1 MKMLLFILIFFLINF
16 ITPDKILS
24 DTTNITFDKLSPEN
38 QHKRSSQIISH
49 VISSTHYKKRS
60 VDDSLSSEV
69 FDRFLEKLDYNKL
82 YFLESDIKSFEQY
95 RYEFDDFIKSGKISV
110 AYDIFNTYQKRLEER
125 LEFVFK
131 RLEKEFDFSLNED
144 YLLDRSESAWP
155 KSTLEQDELWRK
167 RLKDSALR
175 LKLAGKEWEGIS
187 KTLTK
192 RYKRIQKNVS
202 QLQSEDVFQIFMNSF
217 TESFDPHT
225 NYFSP
230 KNFDDFKINMS
241 QSFEGIGARLTVD
254 EDYTMVSEII
264 VGGPADK
271 SKQLFANDKI
281 VGVGQG
287 DDTEII
293 DVIGW
298 RLDDVVQLIRGKK
311 GTTVQLQI
319 LRADALADALPDT
332 ILIVRDKIKLQDQS
346 AYSDTLEIEHE
357 GKNFTFGLITI
368 PTFYSDFEG
377 RRDGE
382 ADYKST
388 SHDVNK
394 LLEELKHANVD
405 GIIID
410 LRRNGG
416 GFLNEAVDLTGLF
429 IDTGPVVQVKDSQG
443 RVNVEWDNESGIVY
457 EGPLAV
463 IIDKFSAS
471 ASEIFAAAIQ
481 DYGRGIIVGGQSFG
495 KGTVQR
501 PINLNQIL
509 RNRDNKFGQ
518 IKLTTAK
525 FYRVNGGS
533 TQHVGVTPDISFPSR
548 YNLMEIGES
557 KRKNALLWDQI
568 KSVNYETVDAGG
580 NNLLAQIENRH
591 DVRLANDSEYKT
603 FLEELSEFEKKR
615 NIKRIS
621 LNYDVR
627 KKELDESKKKYDNDE
642 TDSDNSEEETKED
655 KKDFLLEEST
665 KVLGDYLLLSNNYF
679 RSHFIGSTVFS

>member
-1 MKMLLFILIFFLINF
+1 MKKILGLLIFFLVSIVPSD
-16 ITPDKILS
+16 TILS
-24 DTTNITFDKLSPEN
+24 DTSHIEFENLLPEN
-38 QHKRSSQIISH
+38 QHKRSSQLITHILT
-49 VISSTHYKKRS
+49 STHYQKRS
-60 VDDSLSSEV
+60 VDDSLSSEMY
-69 FDRFLEKLDYNKL
+69 DRYLKKLDYAKL
-82 YFLESDIKSFEQY
+82 YFLKSDIKFYNQY
-95 RYEFDDFIKSGKISV
+95 RYDFDDFIESGKISI
-110 AYDIFNTYQKRLEER
+110 AYDIFNLYQQRLSER
-125 LEFVFK
+125 LDYVFK
-131 RLEKEFDFSLNED
+131 RLETDFDYTIDEE
-144 YLLDRSESAWP
+144 YLIDHSESTWAN
-155 KSTLEQDELWRK
+155 STVELDEVWRK
-167 RLKDSALR
+167 RLKNSALR
-175 LKLAGKEWEGIS
+175 LKLAGKEWDAIS
-187 KTLTK
+187 ETLTK
-192 RYKRIQKNVS
+192 RYKRIQKNIS
-202 QLQSEDVFQIFMNSF
+202 QLQSEDVFQILMNSF

-230 KNFDDFKINMS
+230 KNFDDFKISMS

-271 SKQLFANDKI
+271 GSQLFANDKI
-281 VGVGQG
+281 TGVGQG
-287 DDTEII
+287 NESEIV

-311 GTTVQLQI
+311 GTTVILQI
-319 LRADALADALPDT
+319 LSADAMAGALPDT
-332 ILIVRDKIKLQDQS
+332 ILIVRDKIKLKDQT

-357 GKNFTFGLITI
+357 GKIFTFGVITI

-377 RRDGE
+377 RRNGE
-382 ADYKST
+382 SDYKST
-388 SHDVNK
+388 TRDAK
-394 LLEELKHANVD
+394 ILLEELKRAKVD

-429 IDTGPVVQVKDSQG
+429 IDSGPVVQVKDSQG
-443 RVNVEWDNESGIVY
+443 RINVEWDNKSGVVY
-457 EGPLAV
+457 DGPLAV
-463 IIDKFSAS
+463 IINRFSAS

-481 DYGRGIIVGGQSFG
+481 DYGRGIIIGSQSFG

-509 RNRDNKFGQ
+509 RRKDNKFGQ

-548 YNLMEIGES
+548 YNYMEIGES

-568 KSVNYETVDAGG
+568 NSVNYSAIDA
-580 NNLLAQIENRH
+580 NNLLSQLETRH
-591 DVRLANDSEYKT
+591 DVRLANDSDYKGL
-603 FLEELSEFEKKR
+603 LEELSEFEKKSH
-615 NIKRIS
+615 IKTIS

-627 KKELDESKKKYDNDE
+627 KKEIEDSKK
-642 TDSDNSEEETKED
+642 NSEEDEAESENPDEETKEK

-665 KVLGDYLLLSNNYF
+665 KVLGDYLLLSEN
-679 RSHFIGSTVFS
+679 